1 MYVYRSVEVEQ
12 LQRVIENLTSDCES
26 LKRQVAAEKDC
37 ARNLEFIIKTG
48 RQQVVIQSFTALFS
62 VARKL
67 LSILCLVFI

>member
-1 MYVYRSVEVEQ
+1 MEVEQ

-48 RQQVVIQSFTALFS
+48 RQQV
-62 VARKL
+62 L
-67 LSILCLVFI
+67 LSDPSLGSDLSSTFRLEGFCYRVG

>member
-1 MYVYRSVEVEQ
+1 MEVEQ

-48 RQQVVIQSFTALFS
+48 RQQVKLFS
-62 VARKL
+62 RDQQIVHADTL
-67 LSILCLVFI
+67 HSCC